1 MLLFASL
8 ANRCTIATRFCVPFV
23 QMLICRVL
31 KDLKDPTEQDLKQFD
46 SDMLKSCQRVLDLPQ
61 NDYVAMLEMEDI
73 SPDLPKSKYL
83 DNVARRVLREDVR
96 WQMNALRRGFHNA
109 FRDEIFFSLEWRES
123 DLVQLF
129 AGKPSTDKVSI
140 RTTFRVVEDDELK
153 QCKTFRE
160 LFWNVVDE
168 FDEDTKR
175 KFLKFT
181 TGSDCLPERGS
192 EIFTIEMPFMA
203 FDIDEH
209 QKILYTLPRAHT
221 CTNTLEL
228 PNYYESLRA
237 VRKCDDVDE
246 ECHKILKEKIEMAIH
261 YTEGYGLDALE

>member
-1 MLLFASL
+1 ML
-8 ANRCTIATRFCVPFV
+8 
-23 QMLICRVL
+23 MCRVL

-129 AGKPSTDKVSI
+129 AGKSCTEHVSI

-160 LFWNVVDE
+160 LFWKVVDE

-246 ECHKILKEKIEMAIH
+246 ECHKILKEKIEIAIH